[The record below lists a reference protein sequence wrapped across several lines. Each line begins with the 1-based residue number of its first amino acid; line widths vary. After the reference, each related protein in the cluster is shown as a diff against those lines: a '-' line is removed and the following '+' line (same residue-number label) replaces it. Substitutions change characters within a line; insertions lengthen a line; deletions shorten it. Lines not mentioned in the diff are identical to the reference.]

1 MEDRRK
7 YQVGT
12 DNDTPQT
19 VRTELINDA
28 ANYLA
33 AQWAKHKFPIPF
45 DRVFFAHGKNV
56 QVIVR
61 EVKAEHEGK
70 G

>member
-1 MEDRRK
+1 MTQKQSR

-12 DNDTPQT
+12 DNETAET
-19 VRTELINDA
+19 IRTEA
-28 ANYLA
+28 VSGG
-33 AQWAKHKFPIPF
+33 AQYVASLWAKFKYPVPF

-61 EVKAEHEGK
+61 EVKEEHT
-70 G
+70 

>member
-1 MEDRRK
+1 MAKQSR
-7 YQVGT
+7 YTVGS

-19 VRTELINDA
+19 VRTELVTDA

-33 AQWAKHKFPIPF
+33 AQWAKHKYPVPF
-45 DRVFFAHGKNV
+45 ERVFFAHGKHV

-61 EVKAEHEGK
+61 EVAGEHEGK
-70 G
+70 